1 MSQKNPVPPLD
12 TEGSGKKRQRD
23 EYDPPWK
30 EMIGDYFAEFLAF
43 FFPEAYA
50 EIDWQRSYEALD
62 KELHKIMRDA
72 EVGRRIA
79 DKLVKVWLKD
89 GEEQYVL
96 IHVEVQGRKEADFGE
111 RMFVYN
117 YRVFDVYRRPSRAR
131 LPVAGGAGFVPV
143 HRLGDAIAGGVR
155 GSLLGRARKVRDGA
169 WNEVCD
175 QRRAHRHPERRGK
188 GTQEPATP
196 SIRRSPVLGGDSA
209 LGGQAGRSGEVEHP
223 AARRSVSRGRFRCGL
238 VTLASAD

>member
-1 MSQKNPVPPLD
+1 MSKKEIAPSPD

-50 EIDWQRSYEALD
+50 DIDWQRSYEALD

-72 EVGRRIA
+72 AIGRRIA
-79 DKLVKVWLKD
+79 DKLVKVWLKN

-117 YRVFDVYRRPSRAR
+117 YRVFDVYRRPSKKAPVVVSFALLADDDDWKPSGFHYGRWGSR
-131 LPVAGGAGFVPV
+131 L
-143 HRLGDAIAGGVR
+143 
-155 GSLLGRARKVRDGA
+155 
-169 WNEVCD
+169 
-175 QRRAHRHPERRGK
+175 RHGLDSN
-188 GTQEPATP
+188 ATP
-196 SIRRSPVLGGDSA
+196 AASEPPAHTEPEEEGQHQEHEHLHGEIGHSCSSSRRNSTRRFFWRPSGVLLST
-209 LGGQAGRSGEVEHP
+209 AGRDP
-223 AARRSVSRGRFRCGL
+223 P
-238 VTLASAD
+238 